1 MQCAFVSSLSPD
13 QHSVAGMSSA
23 KFMSLNPTAQN
34 HRIPLNDGHSIPLI
48 GLGTFSNSKTTP
60 KGFCY
65 NSVKLAIDVGYRHFD
80 GALIYGNEDEVGRAV
95 QEKITDGTVNRD
107 DIYYCGKLWSTFHPP
122 ELVRPA
128 LEKSLR
134 LLKFDYIDLYIIELP
149 LTFKPG
155 DVIYPQ
161 DENGKYL
168 YHQTD
173 LCATWEALEACK
185 DAGLVKS
192 IGVSNFNRRQLEQI
206 LHKKGLKYK
215 PAVNQVECHPY
226 FTQPKLREFC
236 NLHGIVIVG
245 YSPLGTCRDP
255 VWVNLK
261 IPPLLED
268 SVLNAVATTYK
279 KTTAQVALRYQIQRK
294 IVVIPKSF
302 NPERIKQNFE
312 IFDFSL
318 TDEEM
323 KAIDALN
330 KNQRYVELLMWK
342 DHPEYPFDD
351 DY

>member
-1 MQCAFVSSLSPD
+1 MERKD
-13 QHSVAGMSSA
+13 QHSVAGMSSG
-23 KFMSLNPTAQN
+23 KFMGLNPTAQN
-34 HRIPLNDGHSIPLI
+34 HQIPLNDGHSIPLI
-48 GLGTFSNSKTTP
+48 GLGTYSNSKTTP
-60 KGFCY
+60 KDSCY

-95 QEKITDGTVNRD
+95 QEKITDGTVSRD
-107 DIYYCGKLWSTFHPP
+107 DIYYCGKLWNTFHPP

-149 LTFKPG
+149 LAFKPG
-155 DVIYPQ
+155 DAIYPQ
-161 DENGKYL
+161 DENRKYL

-255 VWVNLK
+255 TWVNMK

-268 SVLNAVATTYK
+268 PVLNAVATKYK
-279 KTTAQVALRYQIQRK
+279 KTAAQVALRYQIQRK

-318 TDEEM
+318 ADEEM

-330 KNQRYVELLMWK
+330 KNQRYVELLIWK
-342 DHPEYPFDD
+342 DHLEYPFDD

>member
-1 MQCAFVSSLSPD
+1 MQCVFVSSLSPD
-13 QHSVAGMSSA
+13 QHSVAGMSSG
-23 KFMSLNPTAQN
+23 KFMGLNPTAQN
-34 HRIPLNDGHSIPLI
+34 HQIPLNDGHSIPLI
-48 GLGTFSNSKTTP
+48 GLGTYSNSKT
-60 KGFCY
+60 
-65 NSVKLAIDVGYRHFD
+65 
-80 GALIYGNEDEVGRAV
+80 
-95 QEKITDGTVNRD
+95 
-107 DIYYCGKLWSTFHPP
+107 LWNTFHPP

-149 LTFKPG
+149 LAFKPG
-155 DVIYPQ
+155 DAIYPQ
-161 DENGKYL
+161 DENRKYL

-255 VWVNLK
+255 TWVNMK

-268 SVLNAVATTYK
+268 PVLNAVATKYK
-279 KTTAQVALRYQIQRK
+279 KTAAQVALRYQIQRK

-318 TDEEM
+318 ADEEM

-330 KNQRYVELLMWK
+330 KNQRYVELLIWK
-342 DHPEYPFDD
+342 DHLEYPFDD

>member
-1 MQCAFVSSLSPD
+1 MQFYSRT
-13 QHSVAGMSSA
+13 
-23 KFMSLNPTAQN
+23 K
-34 HRIPLNDGHSIPLI
+34 
-48 GLGTFSNSKTTP
+48 TP
-60 KGFCY
+60 KDSCY

-95 QEKITDGTVNRD
+95 QEKITDGTVSRD
-107 DIYYCGKLWSTFHPP
+107 DIYYCGKLWNTFHPP

-149 LTFKPG
+149 LAFKPG
-155 DVIYPQ
+155 DAIYPQ
-161 DENGKYL
+161 DENRKYL

-255 VWVNLK
+255 TWVNMK

-268 SVLNAVATTYK
+268 PVLNAVATKYK
-279 KTTAQVALRYQIQRK
+279 KTAAQVALRYQIQRK

-318 TDEEM
+318 ADEEM

-330 KNQRYVELLMWK
+330 KNQRYVELLIWK
-342 DHPEYPFDD
+342 DHLEYPFDD